1 MKNLKDKIALV
12 TGAGNGIGRC
22 LALQLAE
29 AGCRLA
35 LVDVRQESLDGV
47 AKEVEA
53 HSPKVTT
60 HIADVSDEARMQT
73 LAEEV
78 VHAHGGVDIVINN
91 AGVTSWGTF
100 EEISLEDARWVMDVS
115 VWGTIHG
122 CKFFLPHLRKA
133 EVAHIVNISS
143 VYGFIGIPRQAV
155 YCASKYAVRGFTES
169 LRTELE
175 DSHIGV
181 TVVHPGGV
189 ATRFV
194 TDSRATDDTRK
205 KEFADLMAQYSL
217 PPEKVAAK
225 IIRGIE
231 KNKPRVF
238 AGPEPYI
245 IDFLR
250 RIAPNTS
257 QRVIGRWLGN
267 LMP

>member
-1 MKNLKDKIALV
+1 VKQLRDKIVFL
-12 TGAGNGIGRC
+12 TGAGHGIGRC

-35 LVDVRQESLDGV
+35 LVDIRQEPLDAV

-53 HSPKVTT
+53 RSPKVTT
-60 HIADVSDEARMQT
+60 HIADVRDETRMQA

-78 VHAHGGVDIVINN
+78 VDAHGGVDIVINN
-91 AGVTSWGTF
+91 AGVTCWGTF
-100 EEISLEDARWVMDVS
+100 EEISLEDAHWVLDVS
-115 VWGTIHG
+115 VWGALHG
-122 CKFFLPHLRKA
+122 CKFFLPHLRNAK
-133 EVAHIVNISS
+133 EAHIVNVSS

-155 YCASKYAVRGFTES
+155 YCAAKYAVRGFTES
-169 LRTELE
+169 LRSELE

-194 TDSRATDDTRK
+194 TDSRAADDTAK
-205 KEFADLMAQYSL
+205 NEFADLMAKHSL
-217 PPEKVAAK
+217 APEKVASK

-238 AGPEPYI
+238 AGPEPYVV
-245 IDFLR
+245 DFIR
-250 RIAPNTS
+250 RIAPNTG
-257 QRVIGRWLGN
+257 QRLLGRWLGS